1 MVYEFFRRIYE
12 FFRRIFRRIF
22 STNFFD
28 EFLTIASFRIGVPS
42 ILFTTYFTVF
52 KLVILKL
59 VHCILTFFG
68 GLFLLSFLISQP
80 RLETKKIKQYIEV
93 LYPRILELNILQLA
107 LMILSPRI
115 SYKQSSLYQQV
126 HLHRRQRPMRRV
138 AAAAATAAATA
149 PQGSIKKP
157 SSIQKSIWCTGSE
170 ISPLQ
175 LGEIFSSSLRK
186 LACYAVR
193 RTSPKC

>member
-1 MVYEFFRRIYE
+1 
-12 FFRRIFRRIF
+12 
-22 STNFFD
+22 
-28 EFLTIASFRIGVPS
+28 
-42 ILFTTYFTVF
+42 
-52 KLVILKL
+52 
-59 VHCILTFFG
+59 
-68 GLFLLSFLISQP
+68 
-80 RLETKKIKQYIEV
+80 
-93 LYPRILELNILQLA
+93 
-107 LMILSPRI
+107 
-115 SYKQSSLYQQV
+115 
-126 HLHRRQRPMRRV
+126 MRRV
-138 AAAAATAAATA
+138 AAATAATAATAAATA

>member
-1 MVYEFFRRIYE
+1 
-12 FFRRIFRRIF
+12 
-22 STNFFD
+22 
-28 EFLTIASFRIGVPS
+28 
-42 ILFTTYFTVF
+42 
-52 KLVILKL
+52 
-59 VHCILTFFG
+59 
-68 GLFLLSFLISQP
+68 
-80 RLETKKIKQYIEV
+80 
-93 LYPRILELNILQLA
+93 
-107 LMILSPRI
+107 MILSPRI

-138 AAAAATAAATA
+138 AAATAAATT

-193 RTSPKC
+193 RTSPKCWRWSTSTGAQGSARRRRCGTHFLRQIRPCRGDSCVKIQVKTRQTPARQTNFLLSGEITYSDRHHSIIVAFWSSVLDRT